1 MAASND
7 AGESDK
13 SHPLRIN
20 ITGISR
26 VPITCCLTQTISYF
40 SEFIQGGR
48 EGVLVREFAS

>member
-13 SHPLRIN
+13 SHP
-20 ITGISR
+20 GISR